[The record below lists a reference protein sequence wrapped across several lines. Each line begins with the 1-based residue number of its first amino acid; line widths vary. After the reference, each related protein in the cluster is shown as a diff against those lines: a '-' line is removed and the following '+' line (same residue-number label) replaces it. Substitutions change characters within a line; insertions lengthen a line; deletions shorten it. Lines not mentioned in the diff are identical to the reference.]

1 MQPLWPLPVPPVKL
15 KFLLR
20 VSSRSSSGLLGVWP
34 SGEEWFLETN
44 LCTCVDD
51 REPNVGQL
59 TERSSP
65 SKKFSSL
72 YEPVIRIVP
81 SFYILNCLSRKCVF
95 SGGLDRNTY
104 IASLLLGRQSLTQD
118 SLCVT
123 AAGRTRPALLWEEPP
138 SCSLGPA
145 LTCSLAPLPLS
156 WFASSGPFLMPD
168 TLCPGSLPGD
178 IFESLRLTS
187 DGERPSQPF

>member
-15 KFLLR
+15 KFLLS

-104 IASLLLGRQSLTQD
+104 IASLLLGGQSLTQD
-118 SLCVT
+118 SLC
-123 AAGRTRPALLWEEPP
+123 ADGRLTRSWPHPPRPPLGGAFLL
-138 SCSLGPA
+138 
-145 LTCSLAPLPLS
+145 
-156 WFASSGPFLMPD
+156 
-168 TLCPGSLPGD
+168 LPGPSTHLLTGPSS
-178 IFESLRLTS
+178 FELVSFFWS
-187 DGERPSQPF
+187 FPHA